1 MLEEMIFRG
10 FVVQQVELELCSNIC
25 PHLQAHSHSHLSL
38 NILISQ
44 SAKSDSELT
53 EFNEGDVKI
62 FLDLTKFY
70 KWQISTTGE
79 SHLLYTV
86 ECLGDD
92 IIDNSILSFKV
103 DQYMIYSAIYLMENG
118 LTGIC
123 AISQLDH
130 P

>member
-1 MLEEMIFRG
+1 MLEEMIFHG

-25 PHLQAHSHSHLSL
+25 LLPHLQAHSHSHLSL
-38 NILISQ
+38 NIFISQ

-70 KWQISTTGE
+70 KWQISTTGK

-92 IIDNSILSFKV
+92 IIDNCILYFKT
-103 DQYMIYSAIYLMENG
+103 DL
-118 LTGIC
+118 
-123 AISQLDH
+123 
-130 P
+130 